1 MTDRV
6 RIFINEQA
14 VVVPADHTV
23 GSALAVFDRSLSET
37 LNGGSGYFTDGV
49 GRRISPD
56 TVVEEGLIVRVVPG
70 GRSTDAAPP

>member
-49 GRRISPD
+49 GRRLSPD
-56 TVVEEGLIVRVVPG
+56 TVVEEGMIVRTVSG
-70 GRSTDAAPP
+70 GRSTDAPAP